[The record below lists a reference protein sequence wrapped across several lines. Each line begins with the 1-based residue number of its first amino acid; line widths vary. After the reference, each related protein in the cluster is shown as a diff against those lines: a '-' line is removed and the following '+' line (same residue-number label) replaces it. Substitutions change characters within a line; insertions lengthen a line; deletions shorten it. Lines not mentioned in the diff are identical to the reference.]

1 MINFNSY
8 LLIALFV
15 LHKHM
20 SVQENSIKLRNVETA
35 FMTMRVVKGKGIMSY
50 QLICITWE

>member
-35 FMTMRVVKGKGIMSY
+35 FITMRVVKGKGIMN
-50 QLICITWE
+50 

>member
-20 SVQENSIKLRNVETA
+20 SVQEKKKMFIKLRNVETA
-35 FMTMRVVKGKGIMSY
+35 FMTMRVVKGKGIMN
-50 QLICITWE
+50 